1 MLDSFSGIIYNQKH
15 QIPILS
21 VMFIDYAKIYV
32 KGGQGGSGACSFRR
46 EKYVAKGGPNGGD
59 GGRGGS
65 IIFQV
70 DPHLHTL
77 IDFNYK
83 KHYVAKHGQH
93 GMGKDRHGRAAAD
106 IVVKVPAGTVVKEAE
121 SAKTLADLL
130 EPGQKFIAA
139 RGGKGGRGNARFVT
153 PTHQAPREWEV
164 GESGQ
169 ENWLILELKVIADV
183 GLVGKPNAGKSTL
196 LSKLSAA
203 QPKIADY
210 PFTTLQPNLGIVRVD
225 DYKSFVMAD
234 IPGLIEGAH
243 EGRGL
248 GLQFLRHIERTRLI
262 CYLIDPL
269 EEKPETTFNVLKT
282 ELKKY
287 SEMLTEK
294 PHIIVIT
301 KKDAWGGM
309 IKDDH
314 PKKFKIPTFSISSVS
329 GEGQQ
334 ELVHYLWERLNQ
346 MIQEEDN

>member
-1 MLDSFSGIIYNQKH
+1 
-15 QIPILS
+15 
-21 VMFIDYAKIYV
+21 MFIDYAKIYV

-70 DPHLHTL
+70 DQHLHTL
-77 IDFNYK
+77 IDFKYK

-93 GMGKDRHGRAAAD
+93 GMGKNRHGRAAAD
-106 IVVKVPAGTVVKEAE
+106 IIVKVPPGTVVKEAE
-121 SAKTLADLL
+121 SEKNLADLL
-130 EPGQKFIAA
+130 APGKTFIAA

-164 GESGQ
+164 GEAGQ
-169 ENWLILELKVIADV
+169 ENWLVLELKVIADV

-203 QPKIADY
+203 QPKIAEY
-210 PFTTLQPNLGIVRVD
+210 PFTTLQPNLGIVRVG
-225 DYKSFVMAD
+225 DYQSFVMAD

-269 EEKPETTFNVLKT
+269 EERPQETFKILKT

-294 PHIIVIT
+294 PHIIVLT
-301 KKDAWGGM
+301 KKDAWSRVD
-309 IKDDH
+309 KHDYT
-314 PKKFKIPTFSISSVS
+314 KKFNIPTFSISSLS
-329 GEGQQ
+329 GEGKQ
-334 ELVHYLWERLNQ
+334 ELIRHLWERLDQINQ
-346 MIQEEDN
+346 DEEK

>member
-1 MLDSFSGIIYNQKH
+1 
-15 QIPILS
+15 
-21 VMFIDYAKIYV
+21 MFIDYAKIYV

-46 EKYVAKGGPNGGD
+46 EKHVAKGGPNGGD

-65 IIFQV
+65 IILQV

-77 IDFNYK
+77 IDFKYK

-106 IVVKVPAGTVVKEAE
+106 IIIKMPTGTVVKEAE
-121 SAKTLADLL
+121 SDNILVDLL
-130 EPGQKFIAA
+130 KPGQKYIAA
-139 RGGKGGRGNARFVT
+139 QGGKGGRGNARFVT

-164 GESGQ
+164 GEAGQ
-169 ENWLILELKVIADV
+169 ENWLVLELKVIADV
-183 GLVGKPNAGKSTL
+183 GLVGKPNAGKSSL

-210 PFTTLQPNLGIVRVD
+210 PFTTLQPNLGIVRVG

-243 EGRGL
+243 EGKGL

-269 EEKPETTFNVLKT
+269 EEKPEATFKILKT

-294 PHIIVIT
+294 PYIIVIT

-309 IKDDH
+309 IKDNH
-314 PKKFKIPTFSISSVS
+314 AKKFKNPTFSISSVS

-334 ELVHYLWERLNQ
+334 ELIHYLWNRLDQ
-346 MIQEEDN
+346 MIKEEHN

>member
-1 MLDSFSGIIYNQKH
+1 
-15 QIPILS
+15 
-21 VMFIDYAKIYV
+21 MFIDYAKIYV

-46 EKYVAKGGPNGGD
+46 EKFVAKGGPNGGD

-65 IIFQV
+65 IILQV
-70 DPHLHTL
+70 DRHLHTL
-77 IDFNYK
+77 IDFKYK
-83 KHYVAKHGQH
+83 KHYVARHGQH
-93 GMGKDRHGRAAAD
+93 GMGKNRHGRAASD
-106 IVVKVPAGTVVKEAE
+106 IIVKVPSGTVVKDAE
-121 SAKTLADLL
+121 SEKILADLL
-130 EPGQKFIAA
+130 QPGQTFIAA

-164 GESGQ
+164 GEAGQ
-169 ENWLILELKVIADV
+169 ENWLVLELKVIADV

-210 PFTTLQPNLGIVRVD
+210 PFTTLQPNLGIVRIGE
-225 DYKSFVMAD
+225 YQSFVMAD

-269 EEKPETTFNVLKT
+269 EEKPETTFKILKT

-287 SEMLTEK
+287 SEMLIEK
-294 PHIIVIT
+294 PYVVVLT
-301 KKDAWGGM
+301 KKDAWGDE
-309 IKDDH
+309 IKDD
-314 PKKFKIPTFSISSVS
+314 FTNIFNIPTFSISSVS
-329 GEGQQ
+329 GEGKQ
-334 ELVHYLWERLNQ
+334 ELTRYLWEKLDEMTR
-346 MIQEEDN
+346 EEEK